1 MDSLIFI
8 PIVVIVLLVLS
19 IKIIPQQQMGVVER
33 LGKFKKTL
41 GPGLHFRIPIIERV
55 AGKESI
61 RIRQLDVPVETK
73 TQDNVFVNLGVSVQ
87 FLAITDKIFEAHY
100 RLTDVNLQITS
111 YVLDVIRGEVP
122 KKTLDEVFET
132 KDELAQIVKGELA
145 ESMEDFGYSIVKS
158 LITDIEP
165 AADVKDAMNKINAT
179 ARLRVAAQNEAEADK
194 IRQVKSAEADAEAK
208 KLQGKGV
215 AEQRAAIIE
224 GFKASIGDLKE
235 VTGSDVKTQDVMNM
249 VMMVQYFDALRDIG
263 TTGQNNAVLIPYG
276 AGGSNEILQQMTQAM
291 LASDQVKGKIK

>member
-1 MDSLIFI
+1 M
-8 PIVVIVLLVLS
+8 
-19 IKIIPQQQMGVVER
+19 
-33 LGKFKKTL
+33 
-41 GPGLHFRIPIIERV
+41 
-55 AGKESI
+55 
-61 RIRQLDVPVETK
+61 
-73 TQDNVFVNLGVSVQ
+73 GVSVQ

-132 KDELAQIVKGELA
+132 KDELAQIVKSELA

-208 KLQGKGV
+208 KLQGEGI
-215 AEQRAAIIE
+215 AQQRAAIIE
-224 GFKASIGDLKE
+224 GFKDSINDLKQ
-235 VTGSDVKTQDVMNM
+235 VTGSEVETQDVMNM
-249 VMMVQYFDALRDIG
+249 VMMVQYFDALRDND
-263 TTGQNNAVLIPYG
+263 TRYETCFH
-276 AGGSNEILQQMTQAM
+276 LQDN
-291 LASDQVKGKIK
+291 LLL